1 MNIPHART
9 FCLELLLIISEFAE
23 YEQRHSLH
31 FAKYTVENLNFE
43 GFLIIHYTWDY
54 WVSA

>member
-1 MNIPHART
+1 MNTPHART

-23 YEQRHSLH
+23 YEQRNPHH

-43 GFLIIHYTWDY
+43 GF
-54 WVSA
+54 